1 MTAKINFILA
11 FHIHQPVG
19 NFEHILMHATK
30 TSYKPLFTKL
40 YEHPNIKFV
49 LHISGPVWE
58 YFQEKQPE
66 LIEKIALMVSRG
78 QCELMGGGFYEPILT
93 VIPSEDALAQ
103 INLANDFF
111 EKEFG
116 IKPSGIWLAE
126 RVWEPNLPSILAKA
140 GVKYTMIDDYHL
152 KSVGIIGKE
161 LFGYFTTDD
170 RGNTITIFPI
180 NEKLRYTMPFSRV
193 EETIE
198 YLRNIAD
205 ESGENLIISAD
216 DGEKYGFWPKTYKW
230 VWKQGWMEKF
240 LTALENNSS
249 WIKTTTPSEALKNLP
264 PKGRVY
270 LPTCSYFEM
279 SEWTLPPR
287 LAREFHK
294 LIEELKAQNKFDEMQ
309 PFLKGGFWRNFL
321 AKYHE
326 SNWMHKRMIWVSS
339 LLRKYSKEGHLV
351 SNARRALFK
360 SQCNCAYWHG
370 VFGGLYLPHL
380 RRAVWKNLIEA
391 EDEIRKKAKLS
402 PIIKND
408 LDADMREEI
417 RLSTNKLS
425 IWVAPHRGGVI
436 EEITFYPAKLNL
448 VDTLSRREES
458 YHDMLLRAEQ
468 SPTSKK
474 HPTIYHN
481 ISAKEKGLT
490 QRIIYDWYIR
500 RFAHEHFIERNI
512 NASEFEKLQYNE
524 LGDFVDGEFKLV
536 AERHSK
542 NYAMLILRRD
552 GNILKESS
560 RLPVEMIKVIE
571 IADNTLSIAYEM
583 EGDCEPTKVT
593 FALETHFALHSS
605 GSERIKVK
613 FPENS
618 PKEYTAGR
626 HLTIPN
632 VNEFEIKDELYRF
645 TIHAKTPSDRLFMF
659 PIKTISKSEGGF
671 ERLYQETA
679 FVHVNDFVLSRGKKI
694 NIIFEWKFES
704 I

>member
-58 YFQEKQPE
+58 YFQENEPE
-66 LIEKIALMVSRG
+66 LMEKIALMASLG

-93 VIPSEDALAQ
+93 VIPTEDALAQ

-249 WIKTTTPSEALKNLP
+249 WIKTTTPSEALENLP

-339 LLRKYSKEGHLV
+339 LLRKYSKEDHLV

-370 VFGGLYLPHL
+370 VFGGLYLP
-380 RRAVWKNLIEA
+380 
-391 EDEIRKKAKLS
+391 
-402 PIIKND
+402 
-408 LDADMREEI
+408 
-417 RLSTNKLS
+417 
-425 IWVAPHRGGVI
+425 
-436 EEITFYPAKLNL
+436 
-448 VDTLSRREES
+448 
-458 YHDMLLRAEQ
+458 
-468 SPTSKK
+468 
-474 HPTIYHN
+474 
-481 ISAKEKGLT
+481 
-490 QRIIYDWYIR
+490 
-500 RFAHEHFIERNI
+500 
-512 NASEFEKLQYNE
+512 
-524 LGDFVDGEFKLV
+524 
-536 AERHSK
+536 
-542 NYAMLILRRD
+542 
-552 GNILKESS
+552 
-560 RLPVEMIKVIE
+560 
-571 IADNTLSIAYEM
+571 
-583 EGDCEPTKVT
+583 
-593 FALETHFALHSS
+593 
-605 GSERIKVK
+605 
-613 FPENS
+613 
-618 PKEYTAGR
+618 
-626 HLTIPN
+626 
-632 VNEFEIKDELYRF
+632 
-645 TIHAKTPSDRLFMF
+645 
-659 PIKTISKSEGGF
+659 
-671 ERLYQETA
+671 
-679 FVHVNDFVLSRGKKI
+679 
-694 NIIFEWKFES
+694 
-704 I
+704 